1 MNQNP
6 ESVLCARQALQT
18 LAPPARAGVSRPDER
33 WRTLAGHAA
42 ALQGD
47 VSANRFSFS
56 SCLTWVWQDI
66 PGRFWLLLI
75 NKKLPYLRLKCKF
88 HIALTHKAY
97 QPYAIIQFGLA

>member
-66 PGRFWLLLI
+66 PRRQSLLLI
-75 NKKLPYLRLKCKF
+75 NKKITQLM
-88 HIALTHKAY
+88 IEV
-97 QPYAIIQFGLA
+97 

>member
-6 ESVLCARQALQT
+6 ESVPFVWQALQT

-66 PGRFWLLLI
+66 PRRQSLLLI
-75 NKKLPYLRLKCKF
+75 NKKITQLM
-88 HIALTHKAY
+88 IEV
-97 QPYAIIQFGLA
+97 